1 MLREPRILASVLG
14 ADYARLGDEVSALAE
29 AGVDGIQW
37 DIMDGF
43 FVPGI
48 SFGAA
53 VVAACRAVVDL
64 PFEAHLMVTNPKR
77 HISSMVESGCQMVII
92 HAEASPDVLS
102 DVCTIRSLGVGAG
115 VALSPGTPLR
125 VAEPWISEIDQLLI
139 MTVEPGAA
147 GQAYRH
153 EVEAKITEARG
164 LFDHRGV
171 DVPIEV
177 DGGLNPT
184 TIAGARRA
192 GADVF
197 VSGSWI
203 RKHPQG
209 NHTAVEELRQAVATV
224 PVGA

>member
-1 MLREPRILASVLG
+1 VLG

-37 DIMDGF
+37 DIMDGS
-43 FVPGI
+43 FVPDI

-53 VVAACRAVVDL
+53 MVEACRAVVDL
-64 PFEAHLMVTNPKR
+64 PFEAHLMVTNPSR
-77 HISSMVESGCQMVII
+77 HIPSMVESGCQMVII

-102 DVCTIRSLGVGAG
+102 DVSTIRSLGVGAG
-115 VALSPGTPLR
+115 IALSPGTPLR
-125 VAEPWISEIDQLLI
+125 VAEPWIAEIDQLLI

-147 GQAYRH
+147 GQTYRH
-153 EVEAKITEARG
+153 EVEAKIIAARS
-164 LFDHRGV
+164 LLDHQGV
-171 DVPIEV
+171 DMPIEV

-184 TIAGARRA
+184 TIARSRRV

-203 RKHPQG
+203 RNNPQG
-209 NHTAVEELRQAVATV
+209 KHTAVEELRRAMTTA

>member
-1 MLREPRILASVLG
+1 VLG
-14 ADYARLGDEVSALAE
+14 ADYGHLGDEVSALAE
-29 AGVDGIQW
+29 AGIDGIQW
-37 DIMDGF
+37 DIMDGS
-43 FVPGI
+43 FVSEI

-53 VVAACRAVVDL
+53 VVDACRAVVDL

-77 HISSMVESGCQMVII
+77 HIPSMVESGCQMVII

-102 DVCTIRSLGVGAG
+102 DVSTIRSLGVGAG
-115 VALSPGTPLR
+115 VALNPGTPLR

-153 EVEAKITEARG
+153 EVEAKITEARS
-164 LFDHRGV
+164 LLDHQGV
-171 DVPIEV
+171 DIPIEV

-184 TIAGARRA
+184 TIARARRA
-192 GADVF
+192 GADIF

-203 RKHPQG
+203 RTHSQG
-209 NHTAVEELRQAVATV
+209 KYAAAKELRQAVATV
-224 PVGA
+224 PVRAWS